1 MIDSWEKAYMDNDYQ
16 GNPFPDE
23 LDPDGD
29 GVIYYINS
37 QILNK
42 KEYEEL
48 YDSYFKNASEIK
60 IEYNDINEENINK
73 ILQQ

>member
-1 MIDSWEKAYMDNDYQ
+1 MIDSWEKAYMDHDYQ
-16 GNPFPDE
+16 DNPFPDE

-42 KEYEEL
+42 K
-48 YDSYFKNASEIK
+48 SMRNCTIV
-60 IEYNDINEENINK
+60 
-73 ILQQ
+73 ILKMPAK

>member
-1 MIDSWEKAYMDNDYQ
+1 MDHDYQ
-16 GNPFPDE
+16 DNPFPDE

-60 IEYNDINEENINK
+60 NIVW
-73 ILQQ
+73 